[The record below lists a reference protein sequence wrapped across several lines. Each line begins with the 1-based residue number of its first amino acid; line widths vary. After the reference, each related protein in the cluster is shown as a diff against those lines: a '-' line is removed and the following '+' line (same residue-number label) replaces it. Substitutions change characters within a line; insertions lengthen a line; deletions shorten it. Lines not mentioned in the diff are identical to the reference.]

1 MLLRI
6 DTTSTPDTTVLTAA
20 GEIDIDTVDLL
31 RTAVAESL
39 QAGTVTRNL
48 VVDLNQVSYI
58 DSAGLGVLVGTYK
71 RVTAAAGAF
80 TVRCCEPRVL
90 RLFSITGLTDL
101 LDIDDTVPVAAGVP
115 VEVDPVVAV

>member
-6 DTTSTPDTTVLTAA
+6 DTTSTHDTTVLAAA

-39 QAGTVTRNL
+39 QLGPVNL
-48 VVDLNQVSYI
+48 VVDLNQVTYI

-71 RVTAAAGAF
+71 RVTAADGAF
-80 TVRCCEPRVL
+80 TIRCCEPRVL

-101 LDIDDTVPVAAGVP
+101 LDIDETVPVAAGFSE
-115 VEVDPVVAV
+115 EVDPAVAV

>member
-6 DTTSTPDTTVLTAA
+6 DTTSSQDSTVLAAA

-31 RTAVAESL
+31 RTAVADTL
-39 QAGTVTRNL
+39 QAGTRNL

-71 RVTAAAGAF
+71 RVTGADGAF

-90 RLFSITGLTDL
+90 RLFAITGLTDL
-101 LDIDDTVPVAAGVP
+101 LDIDDTVPVALAVS
-115 VEVDPVVAV
+115 EDLDPAVAV

>member
-6 DTTSTPDTTVLTAA
+6 DTTATHDTTVLAAA

-31 RTAVAESL
+31 RTTVSDAL
-39 QAGTVTRNL
+39 QGGARNL
-48 VVDLNQVSYI
+48 LVDLNRVTYI

-71 RVTAAAGAF
+71 RVSAADGAF

-101 LDIDDTVPVAAGVP
+101 LDIDETAPTDVALSEDG
-115 VEVDPVVAV
+115 DPAIAV